1 MFDREEIINYIWDV
15 YKSIHGVRPRH
26 MKFSEMGDEQ
36 LLLQADIL
44 AHDLKLH
51 MEETDC
57 EVAEAEQKF
66 EAMIQHI
73 TECVGIG
80 GSPIN
85 RSTALRWIAD
95 DRCTAQDIE
104 QLLWEHDLIYSNKFE
119 AYVKE
124 FLEAIH
130 G

>member
-1 MFDREEIINYIWDV
+1 MFDREETINYIWDV
-15 YKSIHGVRPRH
+15 YKSIYGIRPRH
-26 MKFSEMGDEQ
+26 IKFSKMDNEQ
-36 LLLQADIL
+36 LQQLAEIL
-44 AHDLKLH
+44 ANELKIN
-51 MEETDC
+51 MEETDR
-57 EVAEAEQKF
+57 EVAEAELKF
-66 EAMIQHI
+66 EAMIQGI
-73 TECVGIG
+73 TECGGIG

-85 RSTALRWIAD
+85 RSTTLRWIAD
-95 DRCTAQDIE
+95 ERRTAQDIE